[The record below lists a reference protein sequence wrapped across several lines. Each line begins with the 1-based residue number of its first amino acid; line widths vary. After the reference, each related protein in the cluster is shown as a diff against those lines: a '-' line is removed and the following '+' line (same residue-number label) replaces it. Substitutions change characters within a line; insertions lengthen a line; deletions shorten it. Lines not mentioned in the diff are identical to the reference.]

1 MTDPSNKTPAA
12 ARGVLDPAWEDELRS
27 GQEAEG
33 EAGSVDAELAFVHLL
48 RHARAPEALESAQ
61 LDAIWADIDLA
72 ITPEPWWR
80 KAWVWWTAP
89 AVAAAAVAFVVVV
102 QPGAEEASLA
112 RNADEIEQQEAALE
126 QATPA
131 PASTATPEVEERAAA
146 EAAPKAEADAEAEDA
161 GALALGP
168 GGGASGS
175 VRNSQGSV
183 AETYFKQLAPNGRRA
198 LRVSVDQGRDQ
209 LRGQLLASARKG
221 G

>member
-1 MTDPSNKTPAA
+1 MTDPSNKSPA

-48 RHARAPEALESAQ
+48 RHARAPEALEPAQ
-61 LDAIWADIDLA
+61 LDAIWADIDVA

-89 AVAAAAVAFVVVV
+89 ALAAAAVAFVVVV
-102 QPGAEEASLA
+102 QPGTQEASIA
-112 RNADEIEQQEAALE
+112 RSEDKLEQQDAAAK
-126 QATPA
+126 QDAPA
-131 PASTATPEVEERAAA
+131 PAATRAAEEVAAA
-146 EAAPKAEADAEAEDA
+146 EAEAEGDGA
-161 GALALGP
+161 GPRASGALA
-168 GGGASGS
+168 ADES

-183 AETYFKQLAPNGRRA
+183 AETYFKQLAPTGRRA

-209 LRGQLLASARKG
+209 LRSQLLDTARKG

>member
-1 MTDPSNKTPAA
+1 MTDPSNKSSAA

-48 RHARAPEALESAQ
+48 RHARAPEAIEPAQ
-61 LDAIWADIDLA
+61 LDAIWADVDLA

-102 QPGAEEASLA
+102 QPGSQEASLA
-112 RNADEIEQQEAALE
+112 RSADEIEQQDAAAK
-126 QATPA
+126 QDAPA
-131 PASTATPEVEERAAA
+131 PASSAMPAVEEVAAA
-146 EAAPKAEADAEAEDA
+146 EPAPKAEAEAEEA

-168 GGGASGS
+168 RGAADGAA
-175 VRNSQGSV
+175 RNSQGSV

-209 LRGQLLASARKG
+209 LRGQLLATARKG